1 MVGQCMNICLSGI
14 GAVFGFLEQIFD
26 SLDGWSYVIGAF
38 MIYTVFRVL
47 LVPVIGGAIS
57 SGTSDMAM
65 KLKQNYKDG
74 KNPQAVTGLEK
85 SKKG

>member
-1 MVGQCMNICLSGI
+1 MVGQCMDICLTGI
-14 GAVFGFLEQIFD
+14 RAVFGFMEQIFD
-26 SLDGWSYVIGAF
+26 SLGGWSYVIGAF
-38 MIYTVFRVL
+38 VIVTVFRVL

-74 KNPQAVTGLEK
+74 KNPQGVSGLEN